1 MAGRFSVEA
10 VFKAV
15 DRISAPVSRMQ
26 NRIRKM
32 TRSIARGLRTANRA
46 VGRMASGLGRG
57 LRRGAVVA
65 TAAVAGLTL
74 AIDSVANRADKLA
87 KESRRLQFPIKD
99 LQEFQFVAEQSG
111 VTNELLSNSLGAF
124 SKRLGEAAGDMGP
137 LVSGLKKI
145 NPELLA
151 QLKASDNVGQ
161 SFEIMIDAIRSA
173 DSATEKAALANAA
186 FSRSG
191 LALVNIADN
200 SAEAIRKLRLQQ
212 RENGVITMGQAI
224 AAEAYV
230 DASNALKKTLTGF
243 MQTVILPL
251 LPLLTRLTKS
261 FREWALSNKD
271 IVAEDIFKY
280 GRQLV
285 DNFNDIVDVMKKIG
299 IGLLVFFALSAALKT
314 VVLIMTVASLAMTL
328 MGGPIALLVLGIFL
342 LIAAII
348 AVVYWWDEI
357 KSAVLEF
364 ADAVVNKVITVF
376 KSLVTA
382 FKNSGDSMSVLVA
395 GIALLM
401 GPIGWLIGA
410 AALIFKH
417 WEPIKEFFADLW
429 TEVVDIFDSAM
440 NKIMSVVDRVKGAAA
455 DIVNTISNIGSGV
468 GDFFGFG
475 SDEAETDAPD
485 GSAGAGNA
493 RTGPQIISPQERT
506 ARTIEESRTSS
517 SAEVTIRDETG
528 RAEVTGGS
536 MGPGLSLQPSG
547 AF

>member
-314 VVLIMTVASLAMTL
+314 VVLVMTVASLAMTL

-429 TEVVDIFDSAM
+429 TGVVDIFDSAM

-475 SDEAETDAPD
+475 SDEAETGAPN

-493 RTGPQIISPQERT
+493 GTGPQIISPQERT

-528 RAEVTGGS
+528 RAEVTSGS
-536 MGPGLSLQPSG
+536 MGLGLSLQPSG

>member
-314 VVLIMTVASLAMTL
+314 VVLVMTVASLAMTL

-429 TEVVDIFDSAM
+429 TGVVDIFDSAM

-475 SDEAETDAPD
+475 SDEAETGAPD

-493 RTGPQIISPQERT
+493 RTGPQIVSPQERT

-528 RAEVTGGS
+528 RAEVTSGS
-536 MGPGLSLQPSG
+536 MGLGLSLQPSG

>member
-314 VVLIMTVASLAMTL
+314 VVLVMTVASLAMTL

-429 TEVVDIFDSAM
+429 TGVVDIFDSAM

-475 SDEAETDAPD
+475 SDEAETGAPD

>member
-314 VVLIMTVASLAMTL
+314 VVLVMTVASLAMTL

-429 TEVVDIFDSAM
+429 TGVVDIFDSAM

>member
-314 VVLIMTVASLAMTL
+314 VVLVMTVASLAMTL

-417 WEPIKEFFADLW
+417 WEPIKEFFGDLW

-475 SDEAETDAPD
+475 SDEAETGAPD

>member
-429 TEVVDIFDSAM
+429 TGVVDIFDSAM

-475 SDEAETDAPD
+475 SDEAETGAPD

>member
-328 MGGPIALLVLGIFL
+328 MGGPIALVVLGIFL

-429 TEVVDIFDSAM
+429 TEVVDIFDSAI

-475 SDEAETDAPD
+475 SDEAETGAPD

-517 SAEVTIRDETG
+517 SAEVTIRDATG
-528 RAEVTGGS
+528 RAEVTSGS
-536 MGPGLSLQPSG
+536 MGPGLCLQPSG

>member
-314 VVLIMTVASLAMTL
+314 VVLVMTVASLAMTL

-517 SAEVTIRDETG
+517 SAEVTIRDATG
-528 RAEVTGGS
+528 RAEVTSGS

>member
-1 MAGRFSVEA
+1 
-10 VFKAV
+10 
-15 DRISAPVSRMQ
+15 
-26 NRIRKM
+26 
-32 TRSIARGLRTANRA
+32 
-46 VGRMASGLGRG
+46 MASGLGRG

-124 SKRLGEAAGDMGP
+124 SKRLGEAAGDTGP

-145 NPELLA
+145 NPELLK
-151 QLKASDNVGQ
+151 QLKASDNV
-161 SFEIMIDAIRSA
+161 SDSLTLMINAIRSA
-173 DSATEKAALANAA
+173 DTATEKAALANAA

-212 RENGVITMGQAI
+212 RENGVITMEQAI

-314 VVLIMTVASLAMTL
+314 VVLVMTVASLAMTL

-342 LIAAII
+342 LTAAII
-348 AVVYWWDEI
+348 AVVYWWDKI

-455 DIVNTISNIGSGV
+455 DIVNTISNIGNGV

-517 SAEVTIRDETG
+517 SAEVTIRDATG
-528 RAEVTGGS
+528 RAEVTSGS

>member
-314 VVLIMTVASLAMTL
+314 VVLVMTVASLAMTL

-475 SDEAETDAPD
+475 SDEAETGAPD

-517 SAEVTIRDETG
+517 SAEVTIRDATG
-528 RAEVTGGS
+528 RAEVTSGS
-536 MGPGLSLQPSG
+536 MGLGLSLQPSG

>member
-314 VVLIMTVASLAMTL
+314 VVLVMTVASLAMTL

-429 TEVVDIFDSAM
+429 TGVVDIFDSAM

-475 SDEAETDAPD
+475 SDEAETGAPD

-517 SAEVTIRDETG
+517 SAEVTIRDATG
-528 RAEVTGGS
+528 RAEVTSGS
-536 MGPGLSLQPSG
+536 MGPGLSLRSSG

>member
-212 RENGVITMGQAI
+212 RENGVITMEQAI

-314 VVLIMTVASLAMTL
+314 VVLVMTVASLAMTL

-475 SDEAETDAPD
+475 SDEAETGAPD

>member
-124 SKRLGEAAGDMGP
+124 SKRLGEAAGDTGP

-145 NPELLA
+145 NPELLK
-151 QLKASDNVGQ
+151 QLKASDNV
-161 SFEIMIDAIRSA
+161 SDSLTLMINAIRSA
-173 DSATEKAALANAA
+173 DTATEKAALANAA

-212 RENGVITMGQAI
+212 RENGVITMEQAI

-314 VVLIMTVASLAMTL
+314 VVLVMTVASLAMTL

-342 LIAAII
+342 LTAAII
-348 AVVYWWDEI
+348 AVVYWWDKI

-455 DIVNTISNIGSGV
+455 DIVNTISNIGNGV

-517 SAEVTIRDETG
+517 SAEVTIRDATG
-528 RAEVTGGS
+528 RAEVTSGS

>member
-475 SDEAETDAPD
+475 SDEAETGAPD

>member
-429 TEVVDIFDSAM
+429 TGVVDIFDSAM

-517 SAEVTIRDETG
+517 SAEVTIRDATG
-528 RAEVTGGS
+528 RAEVTSGS
-536 MGPGLSLQPSG
+536 MGPGLSLRSSG

>member
-314 VVLIMTVASLAMTL
+314 VVLVMTVASLAMTL

-475 SDEAETDAPD
+475 SDEAETGAPD
-485 GSAGAGNA
+485 GSTGAGNA
-493 RTGPQIISPQERT
+493 RTRPQIISPQERT

>member
-429 TEVVDIFDSAM
+429 TGVVDIFDSAM

-475 SDEAETDAPD
+475 SDEAETGAPD

-517 SAEVTIRDETG
+517 SAEVTIRDATG
-528 RAEVTGGS
+528 RAEVTSGS
-536 MGPGLSLQPSG
+536 MGPGLSLRSSG